1 MSVQLSQPNIEYK
14 KQKPGLKLSGG
25 SVSRNLKTAL
35 SGLKASTNTQTGHS
49 TAVNTNTTTSAP
61 KNALALAVTK
71 NLNTGSTYNIFSD
84 GSYDHYNNRVGGT
97 RSVWT
102 SDYRRDN
109 VRNAF
114 GLYSDNPMALAPR
127 TQARQNSLITKY
139 FEMQQRMLD
148 QMMDHQRCMDKA
160 ELFNNISQGL
170 LGAGNI
176 AIELI
181 KARASQA
188 PATETDATV
197 NQLRQADTSSEI
209 SEGINELNDQKT
221 NLNSD
226 INTLTQSINES
237 NDIKA
242 KNEADLSN
250 KESTLSQKE
259 QNLNGYNS
267 TITKLQSNIATGES
281 ELKRLEQMLNNAQ
294 DGSLSKTGLQNQY
307 DKLKKEIET
316 NKQNLK
322 EAQDNKKQTEEEV
335 KKLKDEIATLKTTI
349 SNTNERLAE
358 DTKKLASSKEQ
369 LNDVDSAITKYTQ
382 KLDKKEESES
392 EKLDKMRNDL
402 AQYKKDYEAETDPDK
417 KAKIKEK
424 FDQKASEYNNLAT
437 HSNVKGHAAIT
448 MSLGA

>member
-1 MSVQLSQPNIEYK
+1 MSIQVTQPNIEYK

-84 GSYDHYNNRVGGT
+84 GSYNHYNNRVGGT

-109 VRNAF
+109 IRNDFLA
-114 GLYSDNPMALAPR
+114 YSDNIGLTPR
-127 TQARQNSLITKY
+127 GQARQDRMIDKY
-139 FEMQQRMLD
+139 FEMQNRMY
-148 QMMDHQRCMDKA
+148 QKMMEQQKCMDISN
-160 ELFNNISQGL
+160 LFNGISQNI

-176 AIELI
+176 VTELI

-369 LNDVDSAITKYTQ
+369 LNEVDSAITKYTQ

-424 FDQKASEYNNLAT
+424 FDKKAGEYNNLAT
-437 HSNVKGHAAIT
+437 HSNVKGHTAIT

>member
-1 MSVQLSQPNIEYK
+1 MSIQVTQQNTAYK
-14 KQKPGLKLSGG
+14 KPKPGLKQAGG
-25 SVSRNLKTAL
+25 AASTNLKSAISNLKVSSNTQTGSTKSTANSTASTTSLQKNTLAQTVSRNL
-35 SGLKASTNTQTGHS
+35 STSSN
-49 TAVNTNTTTSAP
+49 
-61 KNALALAVTK
+61 
-71 NLNTGSTYNIFSD
+71 YNIFSD
-84 GSYDHYNNRVGGT
+84 GKYESYGNRVGGT
-97 RSVWT
+97 RSLWV

-109 VRNAF
+109 IRNDFLA
-114 GLYSDNPMALAPR
+114 YSDNIGLTPR
-127 TQARQNSLITKY
+127 GQARQDRMIDKY
-139 FEMQQRMLD
+139 FEMQNRMY
-148 QMMDHQRCMDKA
+148 QKMMEQQKCMDISN
-160 ELFNNISQGL
+160 LFNGISQNI

-176 AIELI
+176 ATELI

-294 DGSLSKTGLQNQY
+294 DGSLSKTGLQNQ
-307 DKLKKEIET
+307 
-316 NKQNLK
+316 
-322 EAQDNKKQTEEEV
+322 
-335 KKLKDEIATLKTTI
+335 
-349 SNTNERLAE
+349 
-358 DTKKLASSKEQ
+358 
-369 LNDVDSAITKYTQ
+369 
-382 KLDKKEESES
+382 
-392 EKLDKMRNDL
+392 
-402 AQYKKDYEAETDPDK
+402 
-417 KAKIKEK
+417 
-424 FDQKASEYNNLAT
+424 
-437 HSNVKGHAAIT
+437 
-448 MSLGA
+448 